1 MQPLYLGKRRMLNW
15 IVVMIF
21 IFLSIFG
28 YFLYIW
34 ITRSLKKKNDTK
46 VWPYLESSSGKLQ
59 MGMPQHKENIVELVK
74 VIFGEEFEKQQ
85 QERRKIISSNLNIMK
100 QKLASS

>member
-1 MQPLYLGKRRMLNW
+1 
-15 IVVMIF
+15 
-21 IFLSIFG
+21 
-28 YFLYIW
+28 
-34 ITRSLKKKNDTK
+34 
-46 VWPYLESSSGKLQ
+46 